1 MSPRLLSG
9 ILCCLLTVSPVF
21 AQGQPDAVNAYIQKK
36 KVIVDTSKAELCCAD
51 DRQCH
56 PVLIGVATPKG
67 TFGLTLNSTDKPG
80 YGGEV
85 IGFKQEGDFLFALH
99 RVWNQI
105 PSERRNERIA
115 SPSVSDRIM
124 TNGCINVSDAVY
136 EKLRHYFVLEVI

>member
-1 MSPRLLSG
+1 MPFRLFLG
-9 ILCCLLTVSPVF
+9 ILCGLSMVAPVY

-36 KVIVDTSKAELCCAD
+36 KVIVDTSKAELCFAD

-67 TFGLTLNSTDKPG
+67 TFGLTDKPG

>member
-1 MSPRLLSG
+1 MPPRLLSG
-9 ILCCLLTVSPVF
+9 ILCCLLTTAPVF
-21 AQGQPDAVNAYIQKK
+21 AQGQPDAVSAYIQKK
-36 KVIVDTSKAELCCAD
+36 KSSSTHPRRNSVLPTTVSAT
-51 DRQCH
+51 RPHRHCH
-56 PVLIGVATPKG
+56 TQG

-136 EKLRHYFVLEVI
+136 ENCVIILCWK

>member
-1 MSPRLLSG
+1 MPLRLLSG

-36 KVIVDTSKAELCCAD
+36 KVIVDTSKAALSFAD
-51 DRQCH
+51 DRQCY

>member
-1 MSPRLLSG
+1 MPPRLLSG
-9 ILCCLLTVSPVF
+9 ILCCLLTTAPVF
-21 AQGQPDAVNAYIQKK
+21 AQGQPDAVSAYIQKK
-36 KVIVDTSKAELCCAD
+36 KVIVDTSKAELCFAD

-56 PVLIGVATPKG
+56 PVLIGTATPKG

-105 PSERRNERIA
+105 PS
-115 SPSVSDRIM
+115 DRIM

>member
-1 MSPRLLSG
+1 M
-9 ILCCLLTVSPVF
+9 
-21 AQGQPDAVNAYIQKK
+21 
-36 KVIVDTSKAELCCAD
+36 AD

-115 SPSVSDRIM
+115 SSVVSDRIM

>member
-1 MSPRLLSG
+1 MPLRLLLG
-9 ILCCLLTVSPVF
+9 ILCCLPVF
-21 AQGQPDAVNAYIQKK
+21 SPAHAQGQLDTVGDFIQKK
-36 KVIVDTSKAELCCAD
+36 KVIVDTSKAELCFAD
-51 DRQCH
+51 DHQCH
-56 PVLIGVATPKG
+56 PVLIGTATPKG

-99 RVWNQI
+99 RVWNLI

-115 SPSVSDRIM
+115 SPVVSDRIM

-136 EKLRHYFVLEVI
+136 EKLRRYFVLEVI